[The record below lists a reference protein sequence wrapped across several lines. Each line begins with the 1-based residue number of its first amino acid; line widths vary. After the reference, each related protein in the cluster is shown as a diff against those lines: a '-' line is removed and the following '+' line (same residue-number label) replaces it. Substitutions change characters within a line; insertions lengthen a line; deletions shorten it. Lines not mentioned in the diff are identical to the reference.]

1 MTQFFFIALKSK
13 KNEYIW
19 EEVHTISNLYLNK
32 FLIVILSFFRY
43 SNNENHA
50 KY

>member
-32 FLIVILSFFRY
+32 FLRGILSFFRY
-43 SNNENHA
+43 SNNENHG